1 MVLLKA
7 LPHHRSHTV
16 MVSNN
21 IVIAKKLIRLMI
33 SGVNPLRAY
42 FEWTHI
48 IILYRKYA
56 STLSVWIAQ
65 KKMVAHTFQLQV
77 MR

>member
-33 SGVNPLRAY
+33 SGVNPL
-42 FEWTHI
+42 F
-48 IILYRKYA
+48 
-56 STLSVWIAQ
+56 
-65 KKMVAHTFQLQV
+65 
-77 MR
+77 